1 MNVYIIESGHLQSNG
16 LMFWYNIEIYSSF
29 VKTVLRLE
37 NSFKVNEGYNLTK
50 YSDTNYMY
58 YNYECLSTDGK
69 QMNVY
74 LRYKQVKVN

>member
-1 MNVYIIESGHLQSNG
+1 
-16 LMFWYNIEIYSSF
+16 
-29 VKTVLRLE
+29 LRLE

-58 YNYECLSTDGK
+58 YNYECLSTDDRP
-69 QMNVY
+69 MNIF